1 MAWDCSD
8 AAEVGK
14 ILKKHTH
21 NIELNDLRK
30 ITGYIGSR
38 KCEVLCSKNSVRD
51 VIENLAD
58 FGICNIPR
66 SCTND
71 GKDLLP

>member
-1 MAWDCSD
+1 M
-8 AAEVGK
+8 GK
-14 ILKKHTH
+14 ILKKTTTH

-30 ITGYIGSR
+30 FTGYTGLR
-38 KCEVLCSKNSVRD
+38 KCEVLCSKNSVCD
-51 VIENLAD
+51 VIENLAEL
-58 FGICNIPR
+58 GIYNLPS